1 MDGNAKGCLLA
12 LGYDF
17 RNFTMSDF
25 IAWVETL
32 KGRQILTIPW
42 KMPLGMFGAWISDG
56 DGPSEYI
63 FYRQDVP
70 RIHQVHIQLHELAH
84 FLCGHPTL
92 KITTS
97 TLKDSLTSKGETLF
111 LNPTLLRSHQKT
123 EYEVEAETLASRI
136 QERVIHYSRL
146 DELTHNISTD
156 QKMAQFI
163 KTMGLI

>member
-56 DGPSEYI
+56 DGPYEYI

-84 FLCGHPTL
+84 FLCGHHTL

-97 TLKDSLTSKGETLF
+97 TLKDNLTSDSLF
-111 LNPTLLRSHQKT
+111 LNPTLLRSHEKT
-123 EYEVEAETLASRI
+123 ELETEAENLASRI
-136 QERVIHYSRL
+136 QERVIHFSRL